1 MPVMFEGSPH
11 ATETT
16 AWQQFWSGRV
26 QASEHRYRD
35 PAIAAVLDRHWQD
48 FFTGAFRAG
57 MRVDLVDLACGEG
70 EVLRFADRFA
80 AARAD
85 IELNPVCADVAHEA
99 VQMAAASPAAAAPA
113 VADCARLPFADE
125 SFTCA
130 VSQYG
135 LEYAGPDAFSEAARV
150 VGEGGR
156 FHALVHCE
164 GGAVDHACRN
174 VATLLVAVL
183 ESGLFDRLA
192 DYAATIPRAAAGE
205 VPHAQAQACVD
216 ALRAALTAVGTAV
229 SAADPGPARDHVAR
243 LAGDSQTLAGRLAAY
258 APADVTAWIAGQKA
272 EIEAFHHRMTS
283 MVRVAQSDADVKAL
297 SDRLDAAGLAVDDV
311 ATLAA
316 PEGDRPL
323 AWVLNARR
331 GKRA

>member
-1 MPVMFEGSPH
+1 MPVMFEGSSH
-11 ATETT
+11 TTETT

-35 PAIAAVLDRHWQD
+35 PDIAAVLDRHWQD
-48 FFTGAFRAG
+48 FFTRAFRAG
-57 MRVDLVDLACGEG
+57 KQVDLVDLACGEG
-70 EVLRFADRFA
+70 EVLGFAGRFA
-80 AARAD
+80 AARAG

-99 VQMAAASPAAAAPA
+99 VQMAAALPAAAAPV
-113 VADCARLPFADE
+113 VADCARLPFGDG

-135 LEYAGPDAFSEAARV
+135 LEYAGPDAFSEAGRV

-174 VATLLVAVL
+174 VAKLLGAVL

-192 DYAATIPRAAAGE
+192 EYAGTIPRAAAGE
-205 VPHAQAQACVD
+205 VPQARARACVE
-216 ALRAALTAVGTAV
+216 ALRAALTAVGAAI

-297 SDRLDAAGLAVDDV
+297 SDRLDAAGLVVDDV
-311 ATLAA
+311 ATLDA
-316 PEGDRPL
+316 PGGGRPL
-323 AWVLNARR
+323 AWILSARR
-331 GKRA
+331 GQPA